1 MNASSDPQLLREF
14 AGRRSEA
21 AFAELVRRHIDF
33 VHSTASR
40 LTNDPH
46 LAKDVSQGD
55 FVALSKEA
63 GKLARHPVLTG
74 WLHRTTRNI
83 AAHSIRTEVRRR
95 HREQE
100 AAAMHAL
107 PDAEPSWDEVSP
119 VLDAAL
125 ADLSESDRDAVL
137 LRYFENK
144 PAHEMAAILGIGT
157 EAAQKRVSRAVER
170 LRDNFARRGITA
182 GTAGL
187 ASIISTHAVQAAP
200 AGLAASVSSVA
211 IAGVSATAK
220 LIVSNLLRKLAFGT
234 AVAAAIAVAVRQSDR
249 ASALEEENQVLQQR
263 LATPSARTGSSAPSV
278 GLSAVVND
286 GTPETVPAASVETAG
301 ATDGSPAFG
310 VYAFIGESTDPKDFS
325 LFAPG
330 GRGVTTG
337 AAEFAGLDAL
347 QRKAVDKIIRNAWKR
362 MEQDFASRAV
372 ETQAQ
377 DTKVK
382 AYSIP
387 ARADGGHGPRR
398 QLEGELDEA
407 VGAEKRKLLMGGI
420 GSSGFFGG
428 FGALTVRLEFQSD
441 LCRYWVT
448 DPKSGKQEVNGS
460 MDSEDFADEFG
471 VSFEFP
477 AQEDGPASSR

>member
-14 AGRRSEA
+14 AGHRSEA

-46 LAKDVSQGD
+46 LAKDVSQGV

-107 PDAEPSWDEVSP
+107 PDAEPSWDEASP

-125 ADLSESDRDAVL
+125 ADLADSDRDAVL

-144 PAHEMAAILGIGT
+144 PAHEMAAILGISP

-200 AGLAASVSSVA
+200 AGLAASA
-211 IAGVSATAK
+211 SATA
-220 LIVSNLLRKLAFGT
+220 LAASSASPFVLTHFLLKSALGT
-234 AVAAAIAVAVRQSDR
+234 AAIATLFTAVHQVNRAAELREKNQILQHQIDAPPSAVTASGPAGASSDGTVEAIPEM
-249 ASALEEENQVLQQR
+249 ASAEADDSGE
-263 LATPSARTGSSAPSV
+263 
-278 GLSAVVND
+278 
-286 GTPETVPAASVETAG
+286 
-301 ATDGSPAFG
+301 
-310 VYAFIGESTDPKDFS
+310 GESSGAMVMASIGGPTDPKDFS
-325 LFAPG
+325 LFAPA
-330 GRGVTTG
+330 GRGITTG
-337 AAEFAGLDAL
+337 AAEIVGLDPV
-347 QRKAVDKIIRNAWKR
+347 QRKAVDKILRTNWKR
-362 MEQDFASRAV
+362 MEEDFASRAV
-372 ETQAQ
+372 EIPAETAGA
-377 DTKVK
+377 KGF
-382 AYSIP
+382 SIP
-387 ARADGGHGPRR
+387 ARADGGSGPRR
-398 QLEGELDEA
+398 QLEADLDGE
-407 VGAEKRKLLMGGI
+407 VGIAKRKILMGNLKP
-420 GSSGFFGG
+420 SSFSRDSARWMSAASWEEAPT
-428 FGALTVRLEFQSD
+428 GA
-441 LCRYWVT
+441 
-448 DPKSGKQEVNGS
+448 
-460 MDSEDFADEFG
+460 
-471 VSFEFP
+471 
-477 AQEDGPASSR
+477 GPASPVPRNRTVP